1 MYLSHFGLRELPF
14 TLTPNTQFYLGLD
27 SHNEALAVLLTAL
40 TTGEGFIKIIGE
52 VGTGKTLLCRK
63 LLNEVPDNF
72 VAAYI
77 PNPDLKPDELRRAVA
92 VELGVEEV
100 HRMSTLTQRIQ
111 ERLVALHDQG
121 HSVVL
126 ILDEAQALPVES
138 LEVLRLFTN
147 LETETR
153 KLLQVV
159 LFAQPELDEILSKRQ
174 FRQLR
179 QRITFSNQLKT
190 LTADETHYYIQ
201 HRLKVAGYKGP
212 TLFSY
217 ALTKKL
223 TKASK
228 GIPRLVNVLCHK
240 ILMLAYGQGRHTLT
254 ARHLILAI
262 NDTEDSQSISLLR
275 PQLLINSKLIMA
287 SITVVSLVLVV
298 GLIYLGA
305 DYLGVNYLAT
315 DNSTGVID

>member
-1 MYLSHFGLRELPF
+1 MYLHHFGLRELPF

-40 TTGEGFIKIIGE
+40 KTGEGFIKVVGE

-63 LLNEVPDNF
+63 LLNDIPEHF
-72 VAAYI
+72 ITAYI
-77 PNPDLKPDELRRAVA
+77 PNPYLKPDELRRAVA
-92 VELGVEEV
+92 VELGVKQAQ
-100 HRMSTLTQRIQ
+100 RISTQLLTQRIQ
-111 ERLVALHDQG
+111 ERLLTLHSQG

-138 LEVLRLFTN
+138 LEALRLFTN

-159 LFAQPELDEILSKRQ
+159 LFAQPELDEVLSEQ
-174 FRQLR
+174 QLRQLR
-179 QRITFSNQLKT
+179 QRITFSYQLKA
-190 LTADETHYYIQ
+190 LTADEIYYYIQ

-212 TLFSY
+212 ALFLP
-217 ALTKKL
+217 AVTKKL
-223 TKASK
+223 AKASK

-240 ILMLAYGQGRHTLT
+240 ILMLAYGQGSYTLT

-262 NDTEDSQSISLLR
+262 NDTEDTQLNWQLR
-275 PQLLINSKLIMA
+275 AKLLIMSKLMTTGI
-287 SITVVSLVLVV
+287 VVMSLALLLV
-298 GLIYLGA
+298 GLIYLGIT
-305 DYLGVNYLAT
+305 YF
-315 DNSTGVID
+315 TGVID